1 MVSERVK
8 GQIDRLLD
16 DGEDASA
23 QRDWEGGRGRTQHV
37 RTFAPQ
43 SFGGLAFLAA
53 AARSL
58 AGASGPSPEASFSV
72 APSTAPSEPLPTS
85 PANDRCQANDFL
97 GNGRQRRPCDQA
109 IERHAV

>member
-37 RTFAPQ
+37 RTFDPQ

-58 AGASGPSPEASFSV
+58 KVIVGRLWAIPKSIVFRGAINRSIR
-72 APSTAPSEPLPTS
+72 APAHLTCQRPLS
-85 PANDRCQANDFL
+85 SK
-97 GNGRQRRPCDQA
+97 
-109 IERHAV
+109 

>member
-37 RTFAPQ
+37 RTFDPQ

-58 AGASGPSPEASFSV
+58 KIIVGRLWAIPRSIVFRGAINRSIRAPAHLTGQRLLAGK
-72 APSTAPSEPLPTS
+72 
-85 PANDRCQANDFL
+85 
-97 GNGRQRRPCDQA
+97 
-109 IERHAV
+109 